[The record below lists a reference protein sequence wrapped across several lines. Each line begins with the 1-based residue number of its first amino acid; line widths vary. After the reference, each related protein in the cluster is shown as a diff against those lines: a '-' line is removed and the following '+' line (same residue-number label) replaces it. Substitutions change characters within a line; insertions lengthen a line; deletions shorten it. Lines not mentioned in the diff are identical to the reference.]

1 MGPFVM
7 PALPADLAEI
17 IDTHRRLFGGFV
29 METTDPPPADTPPAD
44 PPAPPANEPPATGDD
59 ELGEAGKKAL
69 AAERKAA
76 RDALA
81 RANAAEARLQAI
93 EDAGKSE
100 LQRATDAAAKAQREA
115 EQTRQELARER
126 VARKHGLADEDLEL
140 LSGDEEQM
148 ERLAAR
154 LATAATP
161 PAGDDGAPGG
171 APKAPTVPGIGRQP
185 DTRNIPLVDQ
195 IAAAEKDGNKALVM
209 TLKAMQLSA
218 AANK

>member
-93 EDAGKSE
+93 EDAGKTE
-100 LQRATDAAAKAQREA
+100 LQKATDAAAKAQREA
-115 EQTRQELARER
+115 DSVRTELARER
-126 VARKHGLADEDLEL
+126 IARKHGLADEDLEL

-154 LATAATP
+154 LAAVTP
-161 PAGDDGAPGG
+161 PANPG
-171 APKAPTVPGIGRQP
+171 APKAPPVPGIGRVP
-185 DTRNIPLVDQ
+185 ETRNIPLVDQ

>member
-29 METTDPPPADTPPAD
+29 MEATDPPPADTPPAD
-44 PPAPPANEPPATGDD
+44 PPAPPANEPPATGDND

-81 RANAAEARLQAI
+81 RANAAEAKLQAI

-100 LQRATDAAAKAQREA
+100 LQKATDAAAKAQREA

-126 VARKHGLADEDLEL
+126 VARKHGLSDDDTAL
-140 LSGDEEQM
+140 LSGNEEQM
-148 ERLAAR
+148 ELLAAR
-154 LATAATP
+154 LAAVAP
-161 PAGDDGAPGG
+161 PDPGG
-171 APKAPTVPGIGRQP
+171 VPKAPPVPGIGRVP
-185 DTRNIPLVDQ
+185 ETRNIPLADQ
-195 IAAAEKDGNKALVM
+195 ITAAEKAGDKALVAA
-209 TLKAMQLSA
+209 LKAMQLTNA
-218 AANK
+218 AP

>member
-7 PALPADLAEI
+7 PADLAEI
-17 IDTHRRLFGGFV
+17 ISIHRQLFGGFV
-29 METTDPPPADTPPAD
+29 MEGPEDPPAD
-44 PPAPPANEPPATGDD
+44 PAADGTPPTNEPPATGDED
-59 ELGEAGKKAL
+59 GLGEAGKKAL

-81 RANAAEARLQAI
+81 RANAAEAKLQAI
-93 EDAGKSE
+93 EDAGKTE
-100 LQRATDAAAKAQREA
+100 LQKATDAAAKAQREA

-126 VARKHGLADEDLEL
+126 VARKHQLSDDDTAL

-154 LATAATP
+154 LAAVTP
-161 PAGDDGAPGG
+161 PANPG
-171 APKAPTVPGIGRQP
+171 APKAPPVPGIGRVP
-185 DTRNIPLVDQ
+185 ETRNIPLADQ
-195 IAAAEKDGNKALVM
+195 IATAEKAGDKALVA

-218 AANK
+218 ATP

>member
-1 MGPFVM
+1 MGPFVI
-7 PALPADLAEI
+7 PAMPADLAEI

-81 RANAAEARLQAI
+81 RANAAEAKLQAI

-100 LQRATDAAAKAQREA
+100 LQKATDAAAKAQREA

-126 VARKHGLADEDLEL
+126 VARKHGLSDDDTAL
-140 LSGDEEQM
+140 LSGDEGQM

-154 LATAATP
+154 LAAVTP
-161 PAGDDGAPGG
+161 PDPGG
-171 APKAPTVPGIGRQP
+171 APKAPPVPGIGRVP
-185 DTRNIPLVDQ
+185 ETRNIPLVDQ
-195 IAAAEKDGNKALVM
+195 ITAAEKAGDKALVAA
-209 TLKAMQLSA
+209 LKAMQLTNA
-218 AANK
+218 ATP

>member
-7 PALPADLAEI
+7 PAMPADLAEVI
-17 IDTHRRLFGGFV
+17 NLHREMFGGYR
-29 METTDPPPADTPPAD
+29 MEATTPLPADEPPVD
-44 PPAPPANEPPATGDD
+44 GAPPANEPPATGDD

-93 EDAGKSE
+93 EDAGKTE
-100 LQRATDAAAKAQREA
+100 LQKATDAAAKAQREA

-126 VARKHGLADEDLEL
+126 VARKHQLSDDDTAL

-154 LATAATP
+154 LAAVTP
-161 PAGDDGAPGG
+161 PDPGG
-171 APKAPTVPGIGRQP
+171 APKAPPVPGIGRVP
-185 DTRNIPLVDQ
+185 ETRNIPLADQ
-195 IAAAEKDGNKALVM
+195 ITAAEKAGDKALVAA
-209 TLKAMQLSA
+209 LKAMQLTNA
-218 AANK
+218 ATP